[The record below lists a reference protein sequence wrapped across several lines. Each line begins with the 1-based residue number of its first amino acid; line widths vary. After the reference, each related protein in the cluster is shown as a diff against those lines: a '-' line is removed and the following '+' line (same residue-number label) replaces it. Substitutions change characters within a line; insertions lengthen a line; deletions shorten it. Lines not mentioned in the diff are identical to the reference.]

1 MNNLITLL
9 NFILSIFLV
18 IISIYV
24 YNKINNLTIYD
35 KNNQTQLFGLVK
47 DLNNNTDKLE
57 EQIINNMDD
66 IDKLEDSTALMES
79 DIAALQTT
87 E

>member
-24 YNKINNLTIYD
+24 YNKINNLTLYD
-35 KNNQTQLFGLVK
+35 ENNQTQLYGLVK
-47 DLNNNTDKLE
+47 DLNNNSDKLK

>member
-1 MNNLITLL
+1 MNNLVILL
-9 NFILSIFLV
+9 NFMLSIFLV

-24 YNKINNLTIYD
+24 YKKIYNLTLYD
-35 KNNQTQLFGLVK
+35 ENNQTQLYGLVK
-47 DLNNNTDKLE
+47 DLNNNSNKLK

>member
-1 MNNLITLL
+1 M
-9 NFILSIFLV
+9 LSIFLV

-24 YNKINNLTIYD
+24 YKKIYNLTLYD
-35 KNNQTQLFGLVK
+35 ENNQTQLYGLVK
-47 DLNNNTDKLE
+47 DLNNNSNKLK

-79 DIAALQTT
+79 DIAALQNN
-87 E
+87 

>member
-9 NFILSIFLV
+9 NFMLSIFLV
-18 IISIYV
+18 LISIYV
-24 YNKINNLTIYD
+24 YKKIYNLTLYD
-35 KNNQTQLFGLVK
+35 ENNQIQLYGLVK

-66 IDKLEDSTALMES
+66 IDRLEDSTALIES
-79 DIAALQTT
+79 EIAALQTT
-87 E
+87 

>member
-1 MNNLITLL
+1 MNNLIILL

-35 KNNQTQLFGLVK
+35 ENNQTQLYGLVK
-47 DLNNNTDKLE
+47 DLNDNSDKLK

>member
-9 NFILSIFLV
+9 NLMLSIFLV
-18 IISIYV
+18 IVSIYV
-24 YNKINNLTIYD
+24 YNKIYNLTLYD
-35 KNNQTQLFGLVK
+35 ENNQTQLYGLVK
-47 DLNNNTDKLE
+47 DLNNNSDKLK

-79 DIAALQTT
+79 DIIALQTT
-87 E
+87 

>member
-9 NFILSIFLV
+9 NLMLSIFLV
-18 IISIYV
+18 IVSIYV
-24 YNKINNLTIYD
+24 YNKIYNLTLYD
-35 KNNQTQLFGLVK
+35 ENNQTQLYGLVK
-47 DLNNNTDKLE
+47 DLNNNSDKLK

-79 DIAALQTT
+79 DIIALQNK
-87 E
+87 

>member
-9 NFILSIFLV
+9 NLMLSIFLV
-18 IISIYV
+18 IVSIYV
-24 YNKINNLTIYD
+24 YNKIYNLTLYD
-35 KNNQTQLFGLVK
+35 ENNQTQLYGLVK
-47 DLNNNTDKLE
+47 DLNNNSDKLK

-79 DIAALQTT
+79 DIAALQNN
-87 E
+87 

>member
-9 NFILSIFLV
+9 NFMLSIFLV

-24 YNKINNLTIYD
+24 YNKIYNLTLYD
-35 KNNQTQLFGLVK
+35 ENNQTQLYGLVK
-47 DLNNNTDKLE
+47 DLNNNSDKLK

-66 IDKLEDSTALMES
+66 IDKLEDSNALIES
-79 DIAALQTT
+79 DITALQNK
-87 E
+87 

>member
-9 NFILSIFLV
+9 NFMLSIFLV
-18 IISIYV
+18 LISIYV
-24 YNKINNLTIYD
+24 YKKIYNLTLYD
-35 KNNQTQLFGLVK
+35 ENNQIQLYGLVK
-47 DLNNNTDKLE
+47 NLNNNTNKLE

-79 DIAALQTT
+79 DIAALQNN
-87 E
+87 

>member
-1 MNNLITLL
+1 MNNLVILL

-24 YNKINNLTIYD
+24 YKKIYNLTLYD
-35 KNNQTQLFGLVK
+35 ENNQIQLYGLVK
-47 DLNNNTDKLE
+47 NLNNNTDKLE
-57 EQIINNMDD
+57 KQIINNMDD

-79 DIAALQTT
+79 DIAALQNN
-87 E
+87 

>member
-1 MNNLITLL
+1 MNNLVILL
-9 NFILSIFLV
+9 NFMLSIFLV

-24 YNKINNLTIYD
+24 YKKIYNLTLYD
-35 KNNQTQLFGLVK
+35 ENNQTQLYGLVK
-47 DLNNNTDKLE
+47 DLNNNSNKLK

-79 DIAALQTT
+79 DIAALQNN
-87 E
+87 

>member
-9 NFILSIFLV
+9 NFMLSIFLV
-18 IISIYV
+18 LISIYV
-24 YNKINNLTIYD
+24 YKKIYNLTLYD
-35 KNNQTQLFGLVK
+35 ENNQIQLYGLVK
-47 DLNNNTDKLE
+47 DLNNNTNKLE